1 MSRSEAIDR
10 ITELLSENCAVSA
23 VWGGN
28 GGSGYE
34 LLQIDNEER
43 LGQFRR
49 ELLEADYNDLDFD
62 LFKDNEARPDILFSD
77 FPETDFI
84 NYCYAAEFRWKD
96 GLVLQVLYW

>member
-1 MSRSEAIDR
+1 MGKTSAIDR
-10 ITELLSENCAVSA
+10 IMELLSENCAVSA
-23 VWGGN
+23 VRGGN

-34 LLQIDNEER
+34 SLQIDDEER

-62 LFKDNEARPDILFSD
+62 LFKDNEARPDILSSE

-96 GLVLQVLYW
+96 GLILQVLYW